1 MSRGRGKVVFIS
13 SRAGV
18 SPTAGL
24 AVHSGT
30 KHMLEAVAGA
40 LRQEL
45 SGTGVSETCQRFPW
59 SGTQDL
65 DLSLTI
71 SDIMIY
77 QVSVSVCRPGGVNT
91 PGYAHATEV
100 ELSAEARRTLGSW
113 IPTDPSRYVQC
124 SYQRR
129 ILNSVYAKV
138 SVCSPKTWRGRWW
151 AWWS

>member
-45 SGTGVSETCQRFPW
+45 SGTGVSETCQR
-59 SGTQDL
+59 L
-65 DLSLTI
+65 
-71 SDIMIY
+71 
-77 QVSVSVCRPGGVNT
+77 
-91 PGYAHATEV
+91 
-100 ELSAEARRTLGSW
+100 RTW
-113 IPTDPSRYVQC
+113 T
-124 SYQRR
+124 
-129 ILNSVYAKV
+129 
-138 SVCSPKTWRGRWW
+138 
-151 AWWS
+151 

>member
-113 IPTDPSRYVQC
+113 IPTDPSRYV
-124 SYQRR
+124 YNVHIRE
-129 ILNSVYAKV
+129 
-138 SVCSPKTWRGRWW
+138 GF
-151 AWWS
+151 

>member
-1 MSRGRGKVVFIS
+1 MIRGRGKVVFIS

-45 SGTGVSETCQRFPW
+45 SGTGVSETCQRFPRT
-59 SGTQDL
+59 GTQDL

-71 SDIMIY
+71 SDIMTY

-100 ELSAEARRTLGSW
+100 SSALRQGGPSAPGS
-113 IPTDPSRYVQC
+113 PLTQVDMYVHI
-124 SYQRR
+124 RE
-129 ILNSVYAKV
+129 
-138 SVCSPKTWRGRWW
+138 GF
-151 AWWS
+151 

>member
-59 SGTQDL
+59 TGTQDL

-113 IPTDPSRYVQC
+113 IPTDPSRYVC